1 MADFILDTPIE
12 TIDPVVEVTVN
23 PDSPLPLGPVRFQLV
38 VFDEENNAS
47 EPAFLEVVIRDSQRP
62 TAVLDGPREGV
73 EAGTS
78 FVLSGERSSDV
89 RPGRIVRYVWTLV
102 PALDRPQ

>member
-1 MADFILDTPIE
+1 MAEFKLDTPIE
-12 TIDPVVEVTVN
+12 TIDPAVEVTVN

-47 EPAFLEVVIRDSQRP
+47 EPAFLEVIIRDSQRP

-78 FVLSGERSSDV
+78 FKLSGERSSDV
-89 RPGRIVRYVWTLV
+89 APGRIVRYVWTLV